1 MKGNIIA
8 CIVISL
14 TTGLALADPVCH
26 APQDKWMKESDFR
39 MQLRRQGYLVKTIKI
54 RDGCFEVYGLD
65 PVGKLFQIYFD
76 PATGAP
82 LLESNSPSR
91 Q

>member
-1 MKGNIIA
+1 MKGRIIA

-14 TTGLALADPVCH
+14 AGPAFAGPVCN
-26 APQDKWMKESDFR
+26 APQDQWMKENDFR

-54 RDGCFEVYGLD
+54 RDGCYEVYGLD
-65 PVGKLFQIYFD
+65 PVGKRIQVYFD

-82 LLESNSPSR
+82 LVESDGPSR